1 MCSPS
6 NGALSIQY
14 SLLEAAFCTSVCK
27 GTFDETIV
35 ICCKN
40 YFLFSQ
46 YYLVSTESIFSNYVI
61 SLFVLFSFS
70 VLFCFYLLIIYCFL
84 FFHFFQSLFR
94 NSNVMTATLVLI
106 FFLLSYWLTFQ
117 FYYANI
123 VFIYVLVI
131 IRNNLIRYE
140 YKVINRRKYLSFYLH

>member
-1 MCSPS
+1 MSFAISRTAFYINFNYVCSPS

-61 SLFVLFSFS
+61 SLFVLLSFS
-70 VLFCFYLLIIYCFL
+70 VLFCFYLLIIFVFL
-84 FFHFFQSLFR
+84 FYSISISKFECYDSDFGFDFFFFCLTDWRFSFILPLLF
-94 NSNVMTATLVLI
+94 L
-106 FFLLSYWLTFQ
+106 FTF
-117 FYYANI
+117 
-123 VFIYVLVI
+123 
-131 IRNNLIRYE
+131 
-140 YKVINRRKYLSFYLH
+140 